1 MTLLQEFLV
10 NGGAGIAIEGASAL
24 RRFLVEEYFR
34 RDQLDRLLL
43 LFEDEFGD
51 ETGIS
56 RAEFLHW
63 REDEGLR
70 CGLEGTLGLSSGT
83 SISSEELAG
92 LIATQLPADRG
103 FAPDLAER
111 ISAYAERAAPLTVD
125 SLKESTG
132 LITDRL
138 GQIDSKVD
146 AVLDYFKDSRW
157 RERERLGEAI
167 LRGPLAHANAQ
178 ELIEEAQR
186 LAESDP
192 TIAAEA
198 MLEACERLRDVGIVS
213 VAETYEEQA
222 ADLLVK
228 AEDAVRAR
236 RLLMEVAA
244 ARLGRGS
251 ELARQTVARLNELR
265 EGKPEW
271 LDELLEAY
279 LYWPLDPQGAAQS
292 AAVAARSGE
301 LPETWFVMVLELL
314 LLLEEYELI
323 LELTDEAPSNGEL
336 GHRIRLCAAEAGGF
350 ARDDDRAWQQLLDW
364 TRGSSDAEVVGI
376 VWQRR
381 GHYRAMLDDVEGAVA
396 AYRLAMASWGRLP
409 GAEEQV
415 AEGYYCILNI
425 NLRAGRLTDEREL
438 LPLAAD
444 LRGDSNL
451 PGARAERLEYTGMSQ
466 LLESKYREALLSY
479 SRSLLIHRRTGS
491 FQGVVKLREQLGE
504 LNQKV
509 DEHLA
514 AIAHFVAAG
523 KGKEARGIARECPLE
538 ALEEMLA
545 LDGPGWRRA
554 AEYSVIAEVGEEMS
568 ADFAAGNLPQIL
580 VDAREPFA
588 GFFAPSVSV
597 SGRLALGSL
606 ALKIEDRELRDRA
619 LELLREDLEH
629 SFVENTRSAARA
641 LALGTELG
649 IWNETERL
657 IDAFLADPSVSG
669 LTPGWAAG
677 LAAENEAA
685 IEKLKQGAREGSISA
700 LYALALLEL
709 ESDDEIPLSTEPELV
724 RRCNEY
730 VSERDLKSV
739 RRTPAGPGHTG
750 SVSVGFG
757 TDLTPVGVAANFCD
771 PDVRADLVEG
781 LIELIGS
788 AEEPENHRSSGVA
801 ALFQLAPSLSEEQA
815 IRVVAVLRP
824 MAEGSYPT
832 SPWDGNNDHPFS
844 AIRVSLHVNES
855 LRAAALQ
862 LTAKLF
868 ERFPA
873 LRGDWLQPLIEVAL
887 MSPEPLVVRA
897 GLSAVKSLSAL
908 ELLPVVEPHLGAGQ
922 AQVRADALRAWVAV
936 DQPLPA
942 LGLGLAEDQAPLV
955 RMTLAEHIDR
965 LSPEQAVEV
974 RAALSADR
982 DPVIRHKAN
991 LAGAGVP

>member
-1 MTLLQEFLV
+1 VTLLQDFLV
-10 NGGAGIAIEGASAL
+10 NGGAGIAVEGASAL
-24 RRFLVEEYFR
+24 RRFLMEEYFR
-34 RDQLDRLLL
+34 RDQVDRLLL

-51 ETGIS
+51 EAGIS

-63 REDEGLR
+63 REDDNLR
-70 CGLEGTLGLSSGT
+70 CGLEGILGLPSGT
-83 SISSEELAG
+83 PLPGEEMAG

-103 FAPDLAER
+103 FASDLAER

-138 GQIDSKVD
+138 GQIDNKVD
-146 AVLDYFKDSRW
+146 AVLDYFKDSQW

-192 TIAAEA
+192 TTAAEA
-198 MLEACERLRDVGIVS
+198 MLDACGRLRDAGIVT

-228 AEDAVRAR
+228 AGEASSAR
-236 RLLMEVAA
+236 QLLMEVAA

-251 ELARQTVARLNELR
+251 ELARQAVARLKELR

-292 AAVAARSGE
+292 AAAAARGGE
-301 LPETWFVMVLELL
+301 LSETWFVMVLELL

-323 LELTDEAPSNGEL
+323 LELTDEAPSDGEL

-350 ARDDDRAWQQLLDW
+350 ARDDDRWQQLLDW
-364 TRGSSDAEVVGI
+364 AQGRSDPEVAGI

-381 GHYRAMLDDVEGAVA
+381 GHYLAMLDDVEGAVA
-396 AYRLAMASWGRLP
+396 AYRLAMAAWGRLP

-425 NLRAGRLTDEREL
+425 NLRAGRPTNGREL

-444 LRGDSNL
+444 LRGNSSL

-466 LLESKYREALLSY
+466 LLESKYREALFSY

-509 DEHLA
+509 GEHLA
-514 AIAHFVAAG
+514 AIAHFLAAG
-523 KGKEARGIARECPLE
+523 KGKEARRIARECPLE
-538 ALEEMLA
+538 SLEEMLA

-568 ADFAAGNLPQIL
+568 SDFAAGHLPQIL
-580 VDAREPFA
+580 IDAREPFG

-597 SGRLALGSL
+597 SGRLALGAL
-606 ALKIEDRELRDRA
+606 ALKIEDRELRGRA
-619 LELLREDLEH
+619 LDLLRGDLEH

-649 IWNETERL
+649 IWDETERL
-657 IDAFLADPSVSG
+657 MDAFLADPSVSG

-677 LAAENEAA
+677 LAAENETA
-685 IEKLKQGAREGSISA
+685 IAKLKQGARGGSVSA

-709 ESDDEIPLSTEPELV
+709 ESDDETPLSAEPELV
-724 RRCNEY
+724 RRCNEHA
-730 VSERDLKSV
+730 SKRDLKSV
-739 RRTPAGPGHTG
+739 RRTPAGSGHTG

-757 TDLTPVGVAANFCD
+757 TNLNPVGAIANFCD
-771 PDVRADLVEG
+771 PAVRADLVDG

-801 ALFQLAPSLSEEQA
+801 ALFQLAPSLGEEQA

-824 MAEGSYPT
+824 MAEGSYPA

-862 LTAKLF
+862 LIAILF
-868 ERFPA
+868 ERFPM
-873 LRGDWLQPLIEVAL
+873 LRSDWLRPLIGVAL

-908 ELLPVVEPHLGAGQ
+908 EFLPVVEPHLGADQ

-936 DQPLPA
+936 GQPLPA
-942 LGLGLAEDQAPLV
+942 LGLELAEDQAPLV
-955 RMTLAEHIDR
+955 RMTLAEHIVC
-965 LSPEQAVEV
+965 LSPEQAAEV

-982 DPVIRHKAN
+982 DQMIRHKAKT
-991 LAGAGVP
+991 AGAGVP